1 MSDYESFSLDSQTPG
16 GFMQGGTMDPWNAT
30 YSPASGASYS
40 YKYGGVKKKKTTGKK
55 KKTTGKKKTIKKK
68 PTKKIVGGKKKK
80 TIKKRPGKKKTVR
93 KTTGGKKKK
102 TTKVAMPKVAHHW
115 GGKKA
120 KKEKKSFEFDFH
132 GKKTVIQA
140 SGAGRAAEKIAAK
153 MLKSSG
159 KKEGTISVTFVQLSE
174 GRGQNKTF
182 KYSVKR
188 TGRMVKTKL
197 PGKTTMKTY
206 KYEKKKL

>member
-1 MSDYESFSLDSQTPG
+1 MSDYENFSLDSQSPG
-16 GFMQGGTMDPWNAT
+16 GFMQGGVMDPWNAT
-30 YSPASGASYS
+30 YDPSSGASYS
-40 YKYGGVKKKKTTGKK
+40 YRYGGKK
-55 KKTTGKKKTIKKK
+55 KKTTKKKKT
-68 PTKKIVGGKKKK
+68 VGKKKK
-80 TIKKRPGKKKTVR
+80 TTKKKPVKRVGGAKKKTTKR
-93 KTTGGKKKK
+93 KPVKKTVGGKKKK

-115 GGKKA
+115 GGKKTA

-140 SGAGRAAEKIAAK
+140 SGSGRAAEKIAAK

-197 PGKTTMKTY
+197 PGKTMMKTY

>member
-1 MSDYESFSLDSQTPG
+1 MSDYESFSLDSQSPG
-16 GFMQGGTMDPWNAT
+16 GFMQGGVMDPWNAT
-30 YSPASGASYS
+30 FDSSSGASYS
-40 YKYGGVKKKKTTGKK
+40 YKYGGLKKKKKTVK
-55 KKTTGKKKTIKKK
+55 KKTTKKK
-68 PTKKIVGGKKKK
+68 PTKKVGGAKKKK

-93 KTTGGKKKK
+93 KVGGAKKKK

-159 KKEGTISVTFVQLSE
+159 KKEGTISVSFIQLSE

>member
-1 MSDYESFSLDSQTPG
+1 
-16 GFMQGGTMDPWNAT
+16 MDPWNAT
-30 YSPASGASYS
+30 FDSSSGANYS
-40 YKYGGVKKKKTTGKK
+40 YKYGGLKKKKKTVK
-55 KKTTGKKKTIKKK
+55 KKTTKKK
-68 PTKKIVGGKKKK
+68 PTKKVGGAKKKK

-93 KTTGGKKKK
+93 KVGGAKKKK
-102 TTKVAMPKVAHHW
+102 PTKVAMPKVAHHW

-120 KKEKKSFEFDFH
+120 KKEKKSFEFDFR

-159 KKEGTISVTFVQLSE
+159 KKEGTISVSFIQLSE